1 MSLDVWYKDDVKNA
15 LVALNEAN
23 GALLARLNAS
33 LGAVADVQA
42 YRDGY
47 CDALHAVAVAL
58 GIEMPGA
65 LPEPL
70 TVNLPKI
77 RNWKEVNT
85 IVGTESD

>member
-1 MSLDVWYKDDVKNA
+1 MSLDVWYKDDVKHM

-23 GALLARLNAS
+23 GALLARLRMS
-33 LGAVADVQA
+33 LDEQAGVHA

-47 CDALHAVAVAL
+47 CDAMRAVAIAL
-58 GIEMPGA
+58 GIDIPDA

-77 RNWKEVNT
+77 RTWKEVNT